1 MLGFD
6 VMSNYQ
12 ILHFHLELL
21 VLLKLIKAICTL
33 KHALVHYLREHALKI
48 FNIISHLTD
57 LVIIEEALQTDTD
70 MTYLT

>member
-12 ILHFHLELL
+12 VLHFHLKLL

-33 KHALVHYLREHALKI
+33 KHALVHYLREHSLKI
-48 FNIISHLTD
+48 FNIISHLAD
-57 LVIIEEALQTDTD
+57 LVIIEEALKIDID
-70 MTYLT
+70 MIYLT